1 MNGLLKVPAPSDSF
15 TPSQHQDGKKTSRVD
30 RIRLLISD
38 DHTIFLAGLVSII
51 NMQSDMMVVAEASNV
66 RQALEL
72 WPQHRPDVTL
82 LDLRMPKMDGVGV
95 IEEIHKLDAS
105 AKIIVLT
112 TYDTDNEIFR
122 AVKAG
127 AKGYMLKDTRRE
139 ELLAYIRKVNSGAT
153 CIPQELV
160 EKLAAGMSGEILTGR
175 ELDVLTLLARGK
187 SNKEIGTNLY
197 ISETTVKGHLRNVFS
212 KLKVISR
219 TEAVT
224 VASRRGL
231 VQLQ

>member
-1 MNGLLKVPAPSDSF
+1 MSSLLTVQAPSDSL
-15 TPSQHQDGKKTSRVD
+15 TTSQHQDGKKSDRID

-38 DHTIFLAGLVSII
+38 DHTVVLAGLVSII
-51 NMQSDMMVVAEASNV
+51 NMQSDMMVVAEASNG

-72 WPQHRPDVTL
+72 WQQHRPDVTL

-95 IEEIHKLDAS
+95 IEEIHKLDAL
-105 AKIIVLT
+105 ARIIVLT

-139 ELLAYIRKVNSGAT
+139 ELLACIRKVNSGAT

-197 ISETTVKGHLRNVFS
+197 ISETTVKGHLRNVFA
-212 KLKVISR
+212 KLKVLSR

-231 VQLQ
+231 VQL